1 MLPRY
6 VNIAVFGFLLHQSIA
21 FARPHG
27 DLYSRSQG
35 VDRNSIESLQVR
47 NNLMLTP
54 NAPVTIRNRDNIP
67 RTADSANP
75 RYQNFKRY
83 IQNDLAQSISTWLD
97 RWDSMNTVSLP
108 DLFTLHFL
116 TNFL

>member
-27 DLYSRSQG
+27 NLYSRSQG
-35 VDRNSIESLQVR
+35 VDRNSIEPLQVR
-47 NNLMLTP
+47 NNFMLTP

-67 RTADSANP
+67 RTADSADP
-75 RYQNFKRY
+75 RYQNFKRH
-83 IQNDLAQSISTWLD
+83 IQNDLQQSIDNWLRAWGLMD
-97 RWDSMNTVSLP
+97 GVSLY